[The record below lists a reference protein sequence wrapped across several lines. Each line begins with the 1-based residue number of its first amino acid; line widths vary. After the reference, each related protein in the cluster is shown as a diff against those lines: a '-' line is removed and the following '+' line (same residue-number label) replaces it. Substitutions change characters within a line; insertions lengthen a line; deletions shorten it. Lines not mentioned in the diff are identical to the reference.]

1 MRSARVL
8 AATWLRRVRERGPA
22 ALGRTARLTIAATVA
37 YLGARVFVDDARP
50 VTAAL
55 TALLIVQVTL
65 VGTVAETARR
75 ILSVLIGV
83 GVAITVS
90 EFVGFTW
97 WSLTALVAVSILI
110 GQALQLGGHLLEVP
124 ISAMLILAAGG
135 AGVQATDR
143 ILETI
148 IGAFA
153 GVLVNV
159 VVPPQPRTH
168 SAGAAVEGYARDI
181 ADLLSRI
188 AEALEYEPLTRE
200 RAWGWLH
207 ELREITNRAV
217 GLHRVL
223 ADARQSRRLN
233 PRAAGTSDPVPDLRD
248 GLDALEHS
256 AVALRAL
263 LRSLADGAG
272 RARDHD
278 RDDDEP
284 DDLARVMGALL
295 HDLARAI
302 RAFGA
307 LLRAGDDEAGKPH
320 TAELGEALDAGREVR
335 ARLTDLLLVDPRDAD
350 GLWQLH
356 GSLLAAVERVLI
368 ELDLDQL
375 GRNRQR
381 RRDEAAALVRRSTQA
396 AQRLRASTRRVADR
410 PGMRRRRQ

>member
-1 MRSARVL
+1 MRSVRPL
-8 AATWLRRVRERGPA
+8 AASWLRRAREGGPE

-37 YLGARVFVDDARP
+37 YLAARAFVDDARP

-65 VGTVAETARR
+65 VGTVADTMRR
-75 ILSVLIGV
+75 ILSVLVGV
-83 GVAITVS
+83 GVAIVVATQ
-90 EFVGFTW
+90 VGFTW

-110 GQALQLGGHLLEVP
+110 GQALRLGGHLLEVP

-135 AGVQATDR
+135 AGVQAVDR

-148 IGAFA
+148 IGAIA

-159 VVPPQPRTH
+159 VVPPRPGTH

-181 ADLLSRI
+181 ADLLYRI
-188 AEALEYEPLTRE
+188 ADTLEHEPITRE
-200 RAWGWLH
+200 RAWGWLN
-207 ELREITNRAV
+207 ELRVITNRAV
-217 GLHRVL
+217 EVDQVL
-223 ADARQSRRLN
+223 AEARQSRRLN
-233 PRAAGTSDPVPDLRD
+233 PRAAGTSDPVPDLQD

-272 RARDHD
+272 SAREQHD
-278 RDDDEP
+278 EDEP
-284 DDLARVMGALL
+284 DDLSRVMGALL

-302 RAFGA
+302 TAFGA
-307 LLRAGDDEAGKPH
+307 LLRAGDDEAGRPH
-320 TAELGEALDAGREVR
+320 TAELAEALDAIREAR
-335 ARLTDLLLVDPRDAD
+335 ARLTDLLLVDLRNSD

-356 GSLLAAVERVLI
+356 GSLLAAVERVLA

-375 GRNRQR
+375 SRNRER
-381 RRDEAAALVRRSTQA
+381 RRSEAAAQARRSTQA

-410 PGMRRRRQ
+410 PAMRRRRQ